1 MVKKNIKKTRRT
13 CKKTR
18 RTSKKTRR
26 TSKSVCYKQKT
37 KKYSNRPS
45 PPYRASM
52 CPGLKKKG
60 NDGKMYISK
69 SYANFTPSKWVKL

>member
-13 CKKTR
+13 YKKKR
-18 RTSKKTRR
+18 I
-26 TSKSVCYKQKT
+26 SKSGCYKQKT

-45 PPYRASM
+45 PPYRANM

-60 NDGKMYISK
+60 NDGNMYISK
-69 SYANFTPSKWVKL
+69 SYNNFTPSKWVKL